1 MSRTIILKAKITEML
16 PELQHRLQ
24 VWVDTYDGVDPRIF
38 VWQRGP
44 AVPGQATPNDFF
56 VNIASVVDMQEYPPG
71 ESVGSSSSSESSSLD
86 LTDIPFYRLSHL
98 DLVFR
103 SVADMTRSWNLI
115 QSDVRAL
122 LTNLNRLDTM
132 GTEVTVEITV

>member
-1 MSRTIILKAKITEML
+1 MSRTIVLKAKITEML

-24 VWVDTYDGVDPRIF
+24 VWVDSYDGIDPRIF

-44 AVPGQATPNDFF
+44 AVPGQPTPNDFF
-56 VNIASVVDMQEYPPG
+56 VNIASAVDMEEYPPG
-71 ESVGSSSSSESSSLD
+71 EAIGSSSSSESSSLD
-86 LTDIPFYRLSHL
+86 LSDIPFFRMSHL
-98 DLVFR
+98 DLLFR
-103 SVADMTRSWNLI
+103 SVADLTRSWAII

-122 LTNLNRLDTM
+122 LVNLNRLDTM

>member
-1 MSRTIILKAKITEML
+1 MARTIVLKAKITEML

-24 VWVDTYDGVDPRIF
+24 VWVDEYDGVDPRIF

-56 VNIASVVDMQEYPPG
+56 VNIASVVDLEEYPPG
-71 ESVGSSSSSESSSLD
+71 EAIGSSSSSESSSLD
-86 LTDIPFYRLSHL
+86 LSDIPFFRMSHL

-103 SVADMTRSWNLI
+103 SVADMTRSWAII

-122 LTNLNRLDTM
+122 LTNLHRLDTM